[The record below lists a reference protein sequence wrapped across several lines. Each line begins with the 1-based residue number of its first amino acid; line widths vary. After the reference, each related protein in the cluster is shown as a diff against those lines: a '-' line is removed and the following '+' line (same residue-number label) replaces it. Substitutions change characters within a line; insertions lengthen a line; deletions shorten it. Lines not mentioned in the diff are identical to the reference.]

1 MRVWA
6 LASLFK
12 VDPSL
17 ATLEG
22 DGNIY
27 STPTRKDFDFAPRWI
42 LGSDKAD
49 HQTKFPGLIMDSK
62 WGIYPNRRGLV
73 VVNLLCKKRSLR
85 EQAENGPSNHLACEN
100 GSPGERGQVVTFA
113 LGVGN
118 FSGFFLALF
127 GAAFGGASRLSRGG
141 PGATPCS
148 NI

>member
-1 MRVWA
+1 MKVWA

-12 VDPSL
+12 VEPSL

-27 STPTRKDFDFAPRWI
+27 PTPTRKDLDFAPRWI

-100 GSPGERGQVVTFA
+100 GAPGERGQVVNLRDVFIDYPNPLPPFLYA
-113 LGVGN
+113 SVACFYN
-118 FSGFFLALF
+118 FMD
-127 GAAFGGASRLSRGG
+127 
-141 PGATPCS
+141 
-148 NI
+148 